1 MKSSALLETGM
12 RHEIYHRTALS
23 QAVSRCLLGAL
34 CIALSNFAQASPST
48 AQAKARNLDTQG
60 WSTYRSPSY
69 GFSFTF
75 PDGLFKL
82 DQSSVQANGGGIWL
96 TDDRRARLIATSG
109 PNTSSD
115 TISAYRQT
123 ILTESYT
130 GARLD
135 YAPILPNGF
144 VLSGV
149 MPSAQGERMFYERV
163 TFACDGRFIYGWQM
177 MYPAGQR
184 QKFDRIVEAV
194 SRSYKPGRGS
204 KGDCSE

>member
-1 MKSSALLETGM
+1 MRRGNYNTSMRRQPVACPIALQIAVWLLSCSVSTAAQISMVAAQPKILTLET
-12 RHEIYHRTALS
+12 E
-23 QAVSRCLLGAL
+23 
-34 CIALSNFAQASPST
+34 
-48 AQAKARNLDTQG
+48 G
-60 WSTYRSPSY
+60 WSTCRSPSF

-82 DQSSVQANGGGIWL
+82 DQSSVQVNGGGIWL
-96 TDDRRARLIATSG
+96 TGDRRARLIATSG
-109 PNTSSD
+109 PNTSRESM
-115 TISAYRQT
+115 SVYRQT
-123 ILTESYT
+123 ILSESYT

-149 MPSAQGERMFYERV
+149 LPSPQGERMFYERV
-163 TFACDGRFIYGWQM
+163 TFVCDGRFIYGWQM
-177 MYPAGQR
+177 VYPAAQR

-204 KGDCSE
+204 KGDCTE